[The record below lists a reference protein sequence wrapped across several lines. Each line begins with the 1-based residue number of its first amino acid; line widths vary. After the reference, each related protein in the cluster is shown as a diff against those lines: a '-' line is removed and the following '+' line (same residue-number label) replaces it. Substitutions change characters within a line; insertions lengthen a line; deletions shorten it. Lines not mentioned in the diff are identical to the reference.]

1 MCLVVKDSYKLETS
15 SLLQEQVSVLLNW
28 ESPVCQSCFWENT
41 KSKEPRQSLIFPNQP
56 SLSLPWV
63 YPDLFLY
70 CLDRQ
75 DSAVEHP
82 YRRWKR
88 VEMPSTISLPL
99 WFSLPPFLQKHYG
112 SPDTKTE
119 PLG

>member
-1 MCLVVKDSYKLETS
+1 MAGS
-15 SLLQEQVSVLLNW
+15 
-28 ESPVCQSCFWENT
+28 FWENI
-41 KSKEPRQSLIFPNQP
+41 KSKDMMQSQILLNGPRFS
-56 SLSLPWV
+56 SRRV
-63 YPDLFLY
+63 YPDPFLF

-99 WFSLPPFLQKHYG
+99 WFSLPPFLQK
-112 SPDTKTE
+112 P
-119 PLG
+119 